1 MSGDLEYVDLGDLDG
16 THGWI
21 VTSGFVNWE
30 EDVADNM
37 PRQRVR
43 LGDASTSGRG
53 VVCTV
58 FNEDLVLDEGC
69 GYYLVGED
77 RTYDQRDEV
86 QLSLY
91 ENSTARKFYE

>member
-1 MSGDLEYVDLGDLDG
+1 MSDLDYVDLCDLDG

-30 EDVADNM
+30 EDVNNHM

-43 LGDASTSGRG
+43 LGDKSTGDNG

-58 FNEDLVLDEGC
+58 FNDDLDLETGC
-69 GYYLVGED
+69 GYYLVGKD
-77 RTYDQRDEV
+77 RTYDARGEV
-86 QLSLY
+86 QLSLF
-91 ENSTARKFYE
+91 ENSSVRKFYE

>member
-1 MSGDLEYVDLGDLDG
+1 MSGELDYVDLSDLDG

-21 VTSGFVNWE
+21 VTSGFVMWE
-30 EDVADNM
+30 EDVANHM

-43 LGDASTSGRG
+43 LGDDSTTGNG

-58 FNEDLVLDEGC
+58 FDNDLVLEEGC
-69 GYYLVGED
+69 GYYFVGKD

-86 QLSLY
+86 QLSLF
-91 ENSTARKFYE
+91 ENSSVRKFYE

>member
-1 MSGDLEYVDLGDLDG
+1 MSDLDYVPLEDLDG

-30 EDVADNM
+30 EDVSSHM

-43 LGDASTSGRG
+43 LGDDSTSGNG

-58 FNEDLVLDEGC
+58 FDDDLVLDEGC
-69 GYYLVGED
+69 GYYLVGKD
-77 RTYDQRDEV
+77 RTYEAREEV
-86 QLSLY
+86 QLSLFDG
-91 ENSTARKFYE
+91 SSVRKFYDE

>member
-1 MSGDLEYVDLGDLDG
+1 MSGDLDYVDLGDLDG

-30 EDVADNM
+30 EDVANHM

-43 LGDASTSGRG
+43 LGDESTSGRG

-58 FNEDLVLDEGC
+58 FNDDLVLDEGC
-69 GYYLVGED
+69 GYYLVGKD
-77 RTYDQRDEV
+77 RTYDQREEV

-91 ENSTARKFYE
+91 DSSTARKFYE

>member
-1 MSGDLEYVDLGDLDG
+1 MSDLEYVELGDLDG

-30 EDVADNM
+30 EDVAGHM

-43 LGDASTSGRG
+43 LGDDSTSGRG

-58 FNEDLVLDEGC
+58 FNEDLVLEEGC
-69 GYYLVGED
+69 GYYLVGKD
-77 RTYDQRDEV
+77 RVYEPAEEV
-86 QLSLY
+86 QLSLF
-91 ENSTARKFYE
+91 ENSSKRQFHG

>member
-1 MSGDLEYVDLGDLDG
+1 MGDLPYVDLGDLDG

-30 EDVADNM
+30 EDVDSHT

-43 LGDASTSGRG
+43 LGDDSTSGRG

-58 FNEDLVLDEGC
+58 FNEEITLEEDC
-69 GYYLVGED
+69 GYYFVGKD
-77 RTYDQRDEV
+77 RIYEKREEV
-86 QLSLY
+86 QLSLFDGS
-91 ENSTARKFYE
+91 STRKFYG

>member
-1 MSGDLEYVDLGDLDG
+1 MGGLDYVELGELDG
-16 THGWI
+16 THGWV

-30 EDVADNM
+30 ENVASHM

-43 LGDASTSGRG
+43 LGDESTSGRG

-58 FNEDLVLDEGC
+58 FNDDLRLEPGT
-69 GYYLVGED
+69 GYYFVGKD
-77 RTYDQRDEV
+77 RTYGSREEV

-91 ENSTARKFYE
+91 ENSTARPFDE

>member
-1 MSGDLEYVDLGDLDG
+1 MGDLDYVELGELDG

-30 EDVADNM
+30 EDVSSPM

-43 LGDASTSGRG
+43 LGDESTTGNG

-58 FNEDLVLDEGC
+58 FNEDIDLEEGC
-69 GYYLVGED
+69 GYYLVGKD
-77 RTYDQRDEV
+77 RTYDAGEEI

-91 ENSTARKFYE
+91 ENSSARKFFE

>member
-1 MSGDLEYVDLGDLDG
+1 MSGDLDYVDLGDLDG

-30 EDVADNM
+30 EDVANHM

-43 LGDASTSGRG
+43 LGDESTSGRG

-58 FNEDLVLDEGC
+58 FNDDLVLDEGC

-77 RTYDQRDEV
+77 RTYDPREEV